1 MIAGPGAARG
11 SSREW
16 ARERAGVVRAR
27 PGLDPGL
34 DRLDWRAPGS
44 AGRASPA
51 RGGSTG
57 QARDRARRRR
67 RRGAREDPPD
77 DVDAERS
84 SRRGHRAIEAAN
96 GGPPRSR
103 SPSSRVSGRVT
114 NLIPPRIRP
123 RRVENP
129 DEVAFA
135 GKSTL
140 RDPDVPRALP
150 ALGGFDA
157 DPPALR
163 EPSNGPPRGR
173 SRRACT
179 PRADGC
185 AEPDGR
191 PGKPP
196 RKSAR
201 VAERGKNPQTL
212 RRAAS
217 QRSVRDACTDLLR
230 VENRGRERFS
240 RSCVSARLPTR
251 RSLPRRASRRR
262 GP

>member
-1 MIAGPGAARG
+1 MGVWRARRDRRARARGVRGGERSRGAGRRGMIAGPGAARG
-11 SSREW
+11 SSRGW
-16 ARERAGVVRAR
+16 ARERARGWCARA
-27 PGLDPGL
+27 PGLTPGSTG
-34 DRLDWRAPGS
+34 RWRAPGS

-103 SPSSRVSGRVT
+103 SPSSRVSGRVMC
-114 NLIPPRIRP
+114 LILRLRP
-123 RRVENP
+123 RRVENRARGGIWP
-129 DEVAFA
+129 ENP
-135 GKSTL
+135 L

-179 PRADGC
+179 LRADGC

-191 PGKPP
+191 PGNLGRIRSGGRAREKPSNA
-196 RKSAR
+196 SAR
-201 VAERGKNPQTL
+201 
-212 RRAAS
+212 
-217 QRSVRDACTDLLR
+217 
-230 VENRGRERFS
+230 RE
-240 RSCVSARLPTR
+240 PT
-251 RSLPRRASRRR
+251 
-262 GP
+262 